1 MWGDPGTYWKFLV
14 PLWCLCLFLW
24 QFWVQRPTQR
34 NAPITY
40 AAEIQTTDAQPLTP
54 RAQGVLRLAAKRRG
68 AQSVIADLRH
78 EGSLKAL
85 FPQVRGDALD
95 AVFLNTAG
103 GLTGGDRMQIDVT
116 AQANAHVTVSSQA
129 AERAYRAQPGQI
141 AHSYVTLDVA
151 AGGRIDW
158 LPQETILF
166 DQAALNRR
174 LNVRLAGTASALL
187 VEPLIFGRV
196 AMGETVDALH
206 LTDQW
211 RVWQDGALIFADAV
225 RLIGDAQAV
234 MHEKAIANGAGAM
247 ATVLF
252 ASPQAAAF
260 ADRLSLPDTSGASL
274 IRDDVLLVRLLAAD
288 GFTLRKQLI
297 PVVEALSTAPLPRVW
312 RL

>member
-1 MWGDPGTYWKFLV
+1 M
-14 PLWCLCLFLW
+14 
-24 QFWVQRPTQR
+24 
-34 NAPITY
+34 
-40 AAEIQTTDAQPLTP
+40 
-54 RAQGVLRLAAKRRG
+54 LRLAAKRRD
-68 AQSVIADLRH
+68 AQSVIADLRQ

-103 GLTGGDRMQIDVT
+103 GLTGGDRMQIDVA
-116 AQANAHVTVSSQA
+116 AQVNAHVIVSSQA
-129 AERAYRAQPGQI
+129 AERAYRAQLGQI
-141 AHSYVTLDVA
+141 AHSTVTLDVA
-151 AGGRIDW
+151 PGGRIDW

-174 LNVRLAGTASALL
+174 LNVRLAGNASALL

-196 AMGETVDALH
+196 AMGETVDTLH

-211 RVWQDGALIFADAV
+211 RVWRDDKLIFADAV
-225 RLIGDAQAV
+225 RMIGDAKALMQAT
-234 MHEKAIANGAGAM
+234 AIAAGAGAM

-252 ASPQAAAF
+252 VSPQAAAF

-274 IRDDVLLVRLLAAD
+274 IRDDILLVRLLAAD
-288 GFTLRKQLI
+288 GFTLRKQVI

>member
-34 NAPITY
+34 IAPITY

-68 AQSVIADLRH
+68 AQSVIADLRQ

-129 AERAYRAQPGQI
+129 V
-141 AHSYVTLDVA
+141 SYT
-151 AGGRIDW
+151 
-158 LPQETILF
+158 
-166 DQAALNRR
+166 
-174 LNVRLAGTASALL
+174 
-187 VEPLIFGRV
+187 
-196 AMGETVDALH
+196 H
-206 LTDQW
+206 LT
-211 RVWQDGALIFADAV
+211 
-225 RLIGDAQAV
+225 
-234 MHEKAIANGAGAM
+234 
-247 ATVLF
+247 
-252 ASPQAAAF
+252 
-260 ADRLSLPDTSGASL
+260 LPTIYS
-274 IRDDVLLVRLLAAD
+274 V
-288 GFTLRKQLI
+288 
-297 PVVEALSTAPLPRVW
+297 
-312 RL
+312 